1 MHKVL
6 LSAAAGLLTATGL
19 LWVSW
24 ELAPYPFIDGQEYE
38 SVLQLALSTQLND
51 TPTPRQDAV
60 YIKTAL
66 KSLAARLQ
74 TRFPQRQIL
83 PWSQRP
89 ADHGCEENNGHIMA
103 PCARDD
109 YLSLDSA
116 IFPLWRTALVT
127 ISTANSGSQI
137 LLMKLGS
144 HWTVVSTK
152 GFVI

>member
-6 LSAAAGLLTATGL
+6 LSTAAGLLIATGL

-60 YIKTAL
+60 YIKTDL

-89 ADHGCEENNGHIMA
+89 EDNGCEENNGHVMA
-103 PCARDD
+103 PCARND

-127 ISTANSGSQI
+127 VSTANSGSQ
-137 LLMKLGS
+137 LLLIEIGGKWIVIS
-144 HWTVVSTK
+144 RK